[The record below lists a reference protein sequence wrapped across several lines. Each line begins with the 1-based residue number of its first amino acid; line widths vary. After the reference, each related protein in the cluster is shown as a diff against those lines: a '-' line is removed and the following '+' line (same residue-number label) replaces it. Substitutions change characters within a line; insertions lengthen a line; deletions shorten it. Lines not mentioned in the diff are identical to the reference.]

1 VGEKAMV
8 LMRSDYH
15 YQHEPILYGF
25 TASRRAAK
33 DDWAAAVNAGT
44 ANSQT
49 TIFAIDRPSRS
60 ADHPTMKPSR

>member
-44 ANSQT
+44 AT
-49 TIFAIDRPSRS
+49 TAKRRYSLSTARVGPLTTRP
-60 ADHPTMKPSR
+60 

>member
-25 TASRRAAK
+25 TAGGKGRLGRGGERWYG
-33 DDWAAAVNAGT
+33 D
-44 ANSQT
+44 NSQT